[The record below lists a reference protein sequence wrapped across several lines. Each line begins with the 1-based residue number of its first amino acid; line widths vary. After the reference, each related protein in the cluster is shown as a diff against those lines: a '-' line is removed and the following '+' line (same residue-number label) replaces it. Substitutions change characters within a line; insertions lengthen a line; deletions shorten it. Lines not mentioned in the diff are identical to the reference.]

1 MRRAVEVLLVRE
13 AEPALGPDVAA
24 RVKRAA
30 GFGPADVADAEP
42 VAAGVADALRRLRA
56 DEALL
61 IPAAGAVAP
70 TRDADPQARERA
82 RVAAGRL
89 SCIASLAGTP
99 AVALPLATVGG
110 LPVGIS
116 LVGRPGSDHAL
127 LAAAA
132 RSAALDPVRE

>member
-42 VAAGVADALRRLRA
+42 VA
-56 DEALL
+56 ALL